1 MLLVATT
8 GLHPTRCVA
17 PRMQQPGRQ
26 IAVRELQSQADLRV
40 ALEET
45 PTMGISLLMLSA
57 PDCAKAAK
65 VKKFLLDR
73 GSPNP
78 LVQHLSLEFMPD
90 DTDNWLAFRGTNPAR
105 TPHCIAYD
113 TEGSRVADFVAMTPG
128 ALFYGLE
135 DLGGVLAAT
144 EAEQAQD
151 EQRLS
156 AAFASP
162 PSEPRPAAR
171 TPGTDPADPRLAA
184 LESLVSQLA
193 AELGAQQAALG
204 AATLRI
210 AALEEEAAGASARR
224 VPPEE
229 PVPKDSSPPPPPPPP
244 PPPSPPPVR
253 KSLGS
258 IGERF
263 SDSRLGSGEG
273 FVIN

>member
-1 MLLVATT
+1 MMLLVATT
-8 GLHPTRCVA
+8 GLHPTRCAA
-17 PRMQQPGRQ
+17 PRMQPARQ

-40 ALEET
+40 ALQET

-78 LVQHLSLEFMPD
+78 LVQHLSLEFMPE

-144 EAEQAQD
+144 EAEQARD
-151 EQRLS
+151 EQRDS

-162 PSEPRPAAR
+162 PSEPRPVAR
-171 TPGTDPADPRLAA
+171 APGTDSADPRLAA

-210 AALEEEAAGASARR
+210 ATLEEAAGASAQR
-224 VPPEE
+224 PPEE
-229 PVPKDSSPPPPPPPP
+229 PVPKDSLPPPPPPPP
-244 PPPSPPPVR
+244 PPPAR
-253 KSLGS
+253 KALGS

>member
-1 MLLVATT
+1 MMLLVVTT

-17 PRMQQPGRQ
+17 PRMQQPARQ

-40 ALEET
+40 ALQET
-45 PTMGISLLMLSA
+45 PAMGISLLMLSA

-73 GSPNP
+73 GTPNP

-135 DLGGVLAAT
+135 DLGGVLAAA

-151 EQRLS
+151 EQRDS
-156 AAFASP
+156 RFSP
-162 PSEPRPAAR
+162 PSEPRPVAR
-171 TPGTDPADPRLAA
+171 APGTDPADPRLAA

-210 AALEEEAAGASARR
+210 AALEEAAGASPSAQK
-224 VPPEE
+224 PPEE
-229 PVPKDSSPPPPPPPP
+229 PVPKGSPPPPPPA
-244 PPPSPPPVR
+244 R
-253 KSLGS
+253 KALGS